1 MLVDTRCDWFSSS
14 AFPAPWSV
22 NFQLFMML
30 TIQKKKILNTISPR
44 WHYVLRSLL
53 AFCVDVCDL

>member
-22 NFQLFMML
+22 TFQLFMML
-30 TIQKKKILNTISPR
+30 TIQEKKFSTAYPR
-44 WHYVLRSLL
+44 DGITYYVH
-53 AFCVDVCDL
+53 F